1 MPSQLIFYRKNI
13 EAGGDIVEM
22 KIWEVPQSRKTPEGI
37 KYSLVYIRE
46 GKRLVGYDNAE
57 GKGHHKH
64 IGNRETLYPFE
75 EVDRLVEDFLADV
88 EKIRKGGI

>member
-1 MPSQLIFYRKNI
+1 MGGKLLFYRKNI

-22 KIWEVPQSRKTPEGI
+22 KIWEVPRSRKNVAGL
-37 KYSLVYIRE
+37 KYSLVYIRA

-64 IGNRETLYPFE
+64 VGKKEHPYAFRNV
-75 EVDRLVEDFLADV
+75 EVLIQDFLEDV
-88 EKIRKGGI
+88 RKLKGGGP

>member
-1 MPSQLIFYRKNI
+1 MPGRLIFYRKNI

-22 KIWEVPQSRKTPEGI
+22 KVWEVPRSRRTPEGI

-46 GKRLVGYDNAE
+46 GKRLIGYDNAE
-57 GKGHHKH
+57 GKGHHRH
-64 IGNRETLYPFE
+64 IGNVETVYPFE
-75 EVDRLVEDFLADV
+75 HVDRLVGDFLADV